1 MSGTTTNFGEMPRN
15 WKTRTEAEQNRLIDE
30 LSRDDGH
37 KFQVDR
43 NSPTWK
49 AIMQEI
55 KELTEID
62 YQLTL
67 RNRNRDHDQTQYARG
82 ALDAFDCLL
91 RFGGEEV

>member
-1 MSGTTTNFGEMPRN
+1 MSGMNYGPPPKVTLNETQRD
-15 WKTRTEAEQNRLIDE
+15 KLIDA
-30 LSRDDGH
+30 LARDDGH

-43 NSPTWK
+43 NGPTWK

-55 KELTEID
+55 KRLTEHD